1 MYIVCD
7 LEYYYF
13 FFDDDDILPMYIIK
27 KNNTCMYDD
36 DNDITNMVLVW
47 CGVVF
52 MLLYCTRY
60 SIVFGS
66 GEAIRRTQQCKCNTV
81 LL

>member
-1 MYIVCD
+1 
-7 LEYYYF
+7 
-13 FFDDDDILPMYIIK
+13 MYIIK

-52 MLLYCTRY
+52 MLLH
-60 SIVFGS
+60 VF
-66 GEAIRRTQQCKCNTV
+66 I
-81 LL
+81 LLFFYAAAFYY